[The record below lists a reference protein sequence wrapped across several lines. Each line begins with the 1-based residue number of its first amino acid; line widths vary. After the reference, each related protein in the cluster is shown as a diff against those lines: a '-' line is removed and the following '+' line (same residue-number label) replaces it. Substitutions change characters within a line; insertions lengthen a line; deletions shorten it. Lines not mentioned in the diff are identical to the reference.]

1 MRLWRTQCRMK
12 MGFPIADLR
21 FAIEPAHV
29 TLTCKP
35 NGERGTGNVI
45 FGTEKDS

>member
-1 MRLWRTQCRMK
+1 
-12 MGFPIADLR
+12 MGFPITDFR

-35 NGERGTGNVI
+35 NGERETGNAI
-45 FGTEKDS
+45 LQGA